1 MYIPVLILIKHI
13 PIYKGINQKTV
24 VSKQM
29 KYQNAQAAQESHSIQ
44 IQCPINITP
53 ELKSALYSICMQCTT
68 SSFIRNVTFEKAE
81 AEIQQCQGLL
91 WIDRFQATPHSHLL
105 LLQLWLAW
113 KQTGIAPSSYN
124 SLGAITLF
132 FCSSNLCNNFYDAIF
147 VLNTSLFEIP
157 RVVTIVLTTEYFL
170 AAHCC
175 LTFSFIYSTN
185 I

>member
-1 MYIPVLILIKHI
+1 MPRQHKKHI
-13 PIYKGINQKTV
+13 LYR
-24 VSKQM
+24 S
-29 KYQNAQAAQESHSIQ
+29 
-44 IQCPINITP
+44 QCPINITP
-53 ELKSALYSICMQCTT
+53 ELKFALYSIYIQCITL
-68 SSFIRNVTFEKAE
+68 SFIRNVTFEKAE

-91 WIDRFQATPHSHLL
+91 WIDRFQATLHSHHL

-113 KQTGIAPSSYN
+113 RQTGIAPSSYN
-124 SLGAITLF
+124 SLGAIILF
-132 FCSSNLCNNFYDAIF
+132 FCSSNLSNNFYDEIF

-157 RVVTIVLTTEYFL
+157 RVVTIFLTAEYFL